1 MKKYIFTL
9 LFTLLLSYSNI
20 SAQESLPQSLDKAL
34 DKLDVAIS
42 QRESYM
48 QKQLHPIDSLKSKIN
63 KVEKSQLPYLY
74 EQIGDKYRRCNIDS
88 ALLYYNK
95 GIDASKAINNNDMEQ
110 HLTLSRVALLPVQGI
125 IKEAIEMYDSIAPIV
140 TPQNKIHFYEVGNR
154 LFFFAASFYPI
165 EKYSNYYANR
175 AQTATDSLTKLVD
188 KDSPNH
194 HLFLAQLYAG
204 QNNTAMMVAEFSE
217 VLKKA
222 RIGDLEFARAAS
234 HLAEYY
240 GKQKNGKE
248 KQLYYLALASLSDVY
263 SGTLEGTALQQ
274 LGVGLFNDG
283 DISRAYRYLALS
295 LNNAVESGSR
305 IRALQTAEAYP
316 IIAQSF
322 KKQDETKLTWLTWL
336 VVALIIALVV
346 IVSSLIFLRKEM
358 KKLNEMKVRLSQA
371 NVTKDTY
378 ISQFLSL
385 SSIYIEKLEEFHR
398 VAKRKLRANQVNDL
412 YSLLESE
419 KMLAEQSQMFYKIF
433 DNAFIHIYPTF
444 VDDVNKLLVDD
455 KRFELPD
462 MKLNTELRILAFLR
476 LGIDDSEQIARF
488 LGLSLNTIYTY
499 RNRLKGRA
507 INRTSFDSDVMKI
520 GAID

>member
-1 MKKYIFTL
+1 MKKAILFFLISFTYIC
-9 LFTLLLSYSNI
+9 NN
-20 SAQESLPQSLDKAL
+20 AANNESLPTNLEMAL
-34 DKLDVAIS
+34 DRLDMAIS

-48 QKQLHPIDSLKSKIN
+48 HQQQQPIDSLKSLISTAS
-63 KVEKSQLPYLY
+63 EAQLPQLY
-74 EQIGDKYRRCNIDS
+74 EEIGNKYRRCNIDS
-88 ALLYYNK
+88 ALSYYIK
-95 GIDASKAINNNDMEQ
+95 GISVAEETNNISAKQ
-110 HLTLSRVALLPVQGI
+110 RISLSRVAILPVQGI
-125 IKEAIEMYDSIAPIV
+125 VKEAVELYDSIGKSV
-140 TPQNKIHFYEVGNR
+140 LNENRVHFHEVGNR
-154 LFFFAASFYPI
+154 LFFFASSFYPI
-165 EKYSNYYANR
+165 DEFSDYYTKR
-175 AQTATDSLTKLVD
+175 ALQSTDSLIAIVD
-188 KDSPNH
+188 KNSPDY
-194 HLFLAQLYAG
+194 HLYLAQQYAG
-204 QNNTAMMVAEFSE
+204 TGNSAMMVAELNE
-217 VLKKA
+217 AIKKSH
-222 RIGDLEFARAAS
+222 IEDLAFARATS

-240 GKQKNGKE
+240 SQQAGKE
-248 KQLYYLALASLSDVY
+248 TDQMYYLALASLSDVY

-274 LGVGLFNDG
+274 LGVELFSKD

-295 LNNAVESGSR
+295 LHNAVESGSR
-305 IRALQTAEAYP
+305 IRALQTAEVYP

-322 KKQDETKLTWLTWL
+322 KKQDETKLAWLTWL
-336 VVALIIALVV
+336 VVALIIALAV

-358 KKLNEMKVRLSQA
+358 KKLNELKVKLSQA

-398 VAKRKLRANQVNDL
+398 VAKRKLKANQVNDL

-444 VDDVNKLLVDD
+444 VDEVNNLLVED
-455 KRFELPD
+455 KRFELPE

-507 INRTSFDSDVMKI
+507 KTRDTFDADVMKI

>member
-1 MKKYIFTL
+1 M
-9 LFTLLLSYSNI
+9 
-20 SAQESLPQSLDKAL
+20 
-34 DKLDVAIS
+34 
-42 QRESYM
+42 
-48 QKQLHPIDSLKSKIN
+48 
-63 KVEKSQLPYLY
+63 
-74 EQIGDKYRRCNIDS
+74 
-88 ALLYYNK
+88 
-95 GIDASKAINNNDMEQ
+95 
-110 HLTLSRVALLPVQGI
+110 
-125 IKEAIEMYDSIAPIV
+125 
-140 TPQNKIHFYEVGNR
+140 
-154 LFFFAASFYPI
+154 
-165 EKYSNYYANR
+165 
-175 AQTATDSLTKLVD
+175 
-188 KDSPNH
+188 
-194 HLFLAQLYAG
+194 
-204 QNNTAMMVAEFSE
+204 
-217 VLKKA
+217 
-222 RIGDLEFARAAS
+222 
-234 HLAEYY
+234 
-240 GKQKNGKE
+240 
-248 KQLYYLALASLSDVY
+248 ASLSDVY

-274 LGVGLFNDG
+274 LGVELFSKD

-295 LNNAVESGSR
+295 LHNAVESGSR
-305 IRALQTAEAYP
+305 IRALQTAEVYP

-322 KKQDETKLTWLTWL
+322 KKQDETKLAWLTWL
-336 VVALIIALVV
+336 VVALIIALAV

-358 KKLNEMKVRLSQA
+358 KKLNELKVKLSQA

-398 VAKRKLRANQVNDL
+398 VAKRKLKANQVNDL

-444 VDDVNKLLVDD
+444 VDEVNNLLVED
-455 KRFELPD
+455 KRFELPE

-507 INRTSFDSDVMKI
+507 KTRDTFDADVMKI